1 MGNNSSTIC
10 EYEERIRILEK
21 RVLELEQKVFLNLD
35 VKNDINYITGNQLCY
50 LHKPH
55 KPPLTLKNPDDINS
69 V

>member
-35 VKNDINYITGNQLCY
+35 VNNNVNYISSNQCSY
-50 LHKPH
+50 VHQIH
-55 KPPLTLKNPDDINS
+55 KPPLTLKNHDNINS

>member
-35 VKNDINYITGNQLCY
+35 INNNVNYISSNQRSY
-50 LHKPH
+50 VKHIHQPQ
-55 KPPLTLKNPDDINS
+55 LTLINPNDINS

>member
-21 RVLELEQKVFLNLD
+21 RVLELEQKVFLDLD
-35 VKNDINYITGNQLCY
+35 NSVNYLTNNQRSYVKHIHQ
-50 LHKPH
+50 
-55 KPPLTLKNPDDINS
+55 PPLTLINPNDINS

>member
-35 VKNDINYITGNQLCY
+35 INNNVNYISSNQRSY
-50 LHKPH
+50 LHQIH
-55 KPPLTLKNPDDINS
+55 KPPLTLKNPNDINS

>member
-35 VKNDINYITGNQLCY
+35 INNNVNYISSNQCSY
-50 LHKPH
+50 VKHIH
-55 KPPLTLKNPDDINS
+55 QPPLTLINPNDINS

>member
-35 VKNDINYITGNQLCY
+35 INNNVNYISSNQRSY
-50 LHKPH
+50 LHQPH
-55 KPPLTLKNPDDINS
+55 KPPLTLKNPNDINS